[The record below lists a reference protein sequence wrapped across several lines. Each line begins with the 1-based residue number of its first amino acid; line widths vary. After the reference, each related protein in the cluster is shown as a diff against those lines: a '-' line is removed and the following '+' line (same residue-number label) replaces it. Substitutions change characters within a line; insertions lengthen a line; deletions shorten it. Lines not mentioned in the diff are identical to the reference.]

1 MRFNL
6 PFLKGKG
13 KSKKSEGL
21 KEHNRIASLDK
32 KKARAG
38 WFFVLPFILGFLL
51 IYVPIIWQSIQ
62 YSFSKINYIQGGGV
76 VPENV
81 MFENYKNALN
91 DEQFVSTLLGGMRQ
105 LALEIPTI
113 LFFSLFV
120 AILLNQKMVG
130 RAAFRAI
137 FFIPVILATGL
148 ISGIDASTNNAAN
161 TANTITTGSTSAAS
175 IVSTEDIQSL
185 FSNMIVGKEL
195 VDLVTGFVN
204 NIFDIVNRSGVQ
216 MLIFLAGLQGI
227 SPSVYESCEM
237 EGASAWETFWKIT
250 LPMISPM
257 ILVNFVYTLID
268 SFTAE
273 SNSVMKYI
281 SNVYNNPAN
290 GGMVLASAMS
300 WFYFLVVIVAVAVL
314 GAIIGRLVFYQ
325 RRD

>member
-1 MRFNL
+1 MRFHL
-6 PFLKGKG
+6 PSLKKGNG
-13 KSKKSEGL
+13 KSKKAGSV
-21 KEHNRIASLDK
+21 KERNRIASLDK

-38 WFFVLPFILGFLL
+38 WLFVLPFILGFLL
-51 IYVPIIWQSIQ
+51 IYIPIVWQSIQ
-62 YSFSKINYIQGGGV
+62 LSFSHINYIQGGGYDLQ
-76 VPENV
+76 NV
-81 MFENYKNALN
+81 MFENYKNALQDPEFLN
-91 DEQFVSTLLGGMRQ
+91 ILWAGMKSMI
-105 LALEIPTI
+105 LEIPAI

-120 AILLNQKMVG
+120 AILLNQKMIG

-148 ISGIDASTNNAAN
+148 ISSIDFAQGNASQNVSGIS
-161 TANTITTGSTSAAS
+161 TGSSSSPS
-175 IVSTEDIQSL
+175 IVTADDIESM
-185 FSNMIVGKEL
+185 FSNMIVGTQL
-195 VDLVTGFVN
+195 VDVVKNFAN

-273 SNSVMKYI
+273 SNKVMQYI
-281 SNVYNNPAN
+281 KVVFQQV
-290 GGMVLASAMS
+290 GGPEKSSAMS
-300 WFYFLVVIVAVAVL
+300 WFYFLVVILTVAVF